1 MDSPSPSTC
10 KSHMVCLIQHIDE
23 INKADMASATVLLG
37 LAPAMLAMVG
47 PNIAEISLLSSKRP
61 ILSFLIAMSAPAL
74 NIGSLFEFR
83 SPVQVL
89 RDQRKELKF
98 TTKISSSFTS
108 KSLYIIVV
116 LQYAFLLG
124 SIANVAT
131 NSIQLGVYTVVSW
144 KCQATYMPVLW
155 TSLAVAPWLAA
166 FFYAKYY
173 NWKTVDAPKNV
184 EEFGQIGTEGNQKG
198 CWLGDEFSTF
208 ELRPYTF
215 KLQSDYDPTWATS
228 VNALSWI
235 FVYVLLWYGTL
246 VMSSLWFISTLD
258 ALTVIIRYLA
268 SAVVSRLVLRYEL
281 EGISWFLKTDDEE
294 EEKKTWEALKT
305 EKEKAKEK
313 VMRSSLTLSQS
324 TFLGTAC

>member
-1 MDSPSPSTC
+1 
-10 KSHMVCLIQHIDE
+10 MVCLIQHIDE

-98 TTKISSSFTS
+98 ITKISPSFTPR
-108 KSLYIIVV
+108 SLYIIVV

-131 NSIQLGVYTVVSW
+131 NSIQLGVYTV
-144 KCQATYMPVLW
+144 
-155 TSLAVAPWLAA
+155 
-166 FFYAKYY
+166 
-173 NWKTVDAPKNV
+173 NV
-184 EEFGQIGTEGNQKG
+184 EEFGQIGTDGNQKG

-215 KLQSDYDPTWATS
+215 QLQSDYNPTWATS
-228 VNALSWI
+228 VNTLSWI

-258 ALTVIIRYLA
+258 ALTVIIRDLA
-268 SAVVSRLVLRYEL
+268 SAVVSRLVLWYEL
-281 EGISWFLKTDDEE
+281 EGISWFLKTDDEK
-294 EEKKTWEALKT
+294 EKEKTWEALKA
-305 EKEKAKEK
+305 EKQKAKEK
-313 VMRSSLTLSQS
+313 VMGSSLTLPQS
-324 TFLGTAC
+324 TFLDTAC